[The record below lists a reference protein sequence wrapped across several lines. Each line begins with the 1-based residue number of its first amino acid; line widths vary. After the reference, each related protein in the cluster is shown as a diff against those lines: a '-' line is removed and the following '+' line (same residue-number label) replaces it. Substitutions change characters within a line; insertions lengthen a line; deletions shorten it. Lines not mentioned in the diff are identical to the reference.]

1 MLNYKTTST
10 DFLVSSNPN
19 AGAKNINS
27 LGSQFDIVFDKA
39 YVYDEKARSIK
50 LEVLESEMYY
60 NSRNI
65 DSVRYNNHRI
75 RIDGP
80 NELTG
85 VVQSAI
91 IVIPNGLYE
100 PASLNNALQLLL
112 NNAGFK
118 LNMIAITGND
128 PINRIQITFNYV
140 NASVHFNNADYH
152 GFADLLGF
160 GYNIVAPAVAGEI
173 KTAPNLATFN
183 KVNYYIITSNI
194 TGNATIIN
202 GQASHAIARILI
214 RASPNYQIQNEPA
227 YPYTFDITYL
237 RGQSVRRLTFQLRDD
252 SGELIDTLG
261 EAWSVR
267 YRITYEYN

>member
-10 DFLVSSNPN
+10 DFLVSSNPA

-27 LGSQFDIVFDKA
+27 LGSQFDVVFDKA

-50 LEVLESEMYY
+50 LEVLESEMYF

-100 PASLNNALQLLL
+100 PASLNNSLQLLL

-160 GYNIVAPAVAGEI
+160 NYNVIAPAVAGEI

-202 GQASHAIARILI
+202 GQSSHAIARILI
-214 RASPNYQIQNEPA
+214 TGSANYQIQNEPA

-261 EAWSVR
+261 ETWSMR